1 MGTEENVSSHQPVLA
16 TGTWFEHVPRKPDV
30 RPPAKRWNIQETTTA
45 TSGRLPLL
53 TFIIEDSWQVTRKL
67 KIPHPRNTICSIGI
81 FNKQPPLLREDYRY
95 LLSLRIQ
102 KVSGGQTSGLQRTC
116 FGQSKTTWTK
126 SGIELGAP
134 SSQTFPCFPIT
145 VHGVQLLKINIRVSK
160 PLARCLWPSVTNGQW
175 FRAENGK
182 LRRLRGKS
190 GILGRCYLWMRSNVS
205 WRHRKKPWILLSQW
219 MLFASL
225 VTSHIFTGT
234 IKVNHK
240 ERVSNRWS
248 NQSYATFPLVSLIK
262 HLDFMGNWNHKSH
275 RRASSLDFHWIPL
288 EFIKVHS
295 TPTHPS
301 TATACKSAAV
311 LSPKWPGT
319 QRMNQP
325 IHRKPMNLPLL
336 ISRRFHHI
344 LVTSENI
351 IPTGWVKINICF
363 KSPSAW
369 SQAPGPGNFICRKE
383 CLGHYSPLDPAAP
396 SPIRKGVTW

>member
-1 MGTEENVSSHQPVLA
+1 
-16 TGTWFEHVPRKPDV
+16 
-30 RPPAKRWNIQETTTA
+30 
-45 TSGRLPLL
+45 
-53 TFIIEDSWQVTRKL
+53 
-67 KIPHPRNTICSIGI
+67 
-81 FNKQPPLLREDYRY
+81 
-95 LLSLRIQ
+95 
-102 KVSGGQTSGLQRTC
+102 
-116 FGQSKTTWTK
+116 
-126 SGIELGAP
+126 
-134 SSQTFPCFPIT
+134 
-145 VHGVQLLKINIRVSK
+145 
-160 PLARCLWPSVTNGQW
+160 
-175 FRAENGK
+175 
-182 LRRLRGKS
+182 
-190 GILGRCYLWMRSNVS
+190 
-205 WRHRKKPWILLSQW
+205 

-325 IHRKPMNLPLL
+325 HPPKTNESTTADFTTLPSYIGHQWEHHPNWLGKNQHLFQVTKRLKPGPRAGKLHLPEGVPAYGQPRSLFPTGPRCPVSNPKGSHL
-336 ISRRFHHI
+336 VMKKNDSENVCAWEVWSAETLNIPRNSGGSIPNIWVQWDHHALFRWETSTQMSKHQASKCPPGLVPLPSLWTGPSHNSRCQKEQLQHAGEGSEEFF
-344 LVTSENI
+344 VTSPEKKY
-351 IPTGWVKINICF
+351 TQDQRSV
-363 KSPSAW
+363 
-369 SQAPGPGNFICRKE
+369 
-383 CLGHYSPLDPAAP
+383 
-396 SPIRKGVTW
+396 

>member
-1 MGTEENVSSHQPVLA
+1 
-16 TGTWFEHVPRKPDV
+16 
-30 RPPAKRWNIQETTTA
+30 
-45 TSGRLPLL
+45 
-53 TFIIEDSWQVTRKL
+53 
-67 KIPHPRNTICSIGI
+67 
-81 FNKQPPLLREDYRY
+81 
-95 LLSLRIQ
+95 
-102 KVSGGQTSGLQRTC
+102 
-116 FGQSKTTWTK
+116 
-126 SGIELGAP
+126 
-134 SSQTFPCFPIT
+134 
-145 VHGVQLLKINIRVSK
+145 
-160 PLARCLWPSVTNGQW
+160 
-175 FRAENGK
+175 
-182 LRRLRGKS
+182 
-190 GILGRCYLWMRSNVS
+190 
-205 WRHRKKPWILLSQW
+205 

-275 RRASSLDFHWIPL
+275 RRASSLDFHWVPL

-383 CLGHYSPLDPAAP
+383 CQLMASLGHYSPLDPAAP
-396 SPIRKGVTW
+396 SPIRKGVTGNEKTTRKTCALGGFEVLRPWTFQEILVVRSQTYEFNGIIMPFLDGKLQPRCRSTRLRNALLGWSLFQACELGHPTTAVAKENSFSMRAKGRRVFITSPEKNTQDQRSV

>member
-1 MGTEENVSSHQPVLA
+1 MQIISRSLNHEPCKDGWNREVPRVFRLYRPQHIKHFKNPQNHEVLPRITCLKRHTKSFPTACEKKGHPIAPACWGVNLCILPKDWINSLHCKIAKHFLDGFNPSEKYQSDIVRFDHHFQYMGTEENVSSHQPVLA

-67 KIPHPRNTICSIGI
+67 KIPHPRKTICSIGI

-190 GILGRCYLWMRSNVS
+190 GIL
-205 WRHRKKPWILLSQW
+205 
-219 MLFASL
+219 
-225 VTSHIFTGT
+225 
-234 IKVNHK
+234 
-240 ERVSNRWS
+240 
-248 NQSYATFPLVSLIK
+248 
-262 HLDFMGNWNHKSH
+262 
-275 RRASSLDFHWIPL
+275 
-288 EFIKVHS
+288 
-295 TPTHPS
+295 
-301 TATACKSAAV
+301 
-311 LSPKWPGT
+311 
-319 QRMNQP
+319 
-325 IHRKPMNLPLL
+325 
-336 ISRRFHHI
+336 
-344 LVTSENI
+344 
-351 IPTGWVKINICF
+351 
-363 KSPSAW
+363 
-369 SQAPGPGNFICRKE
+369 
-383 CLGHYSPLDPAAP
+383 
-396 SPIRKGVTW
+396 